1 MSQCTP
7 ERPEYQAIPTLQIH
21 DLQMI
26 LQYSQALVVLRPA
39 GIEEPYWVH
48 QNWRS
53 PRGAPEASRYP
64 GRIGRGL
71 HTCL

>member
-7 ERPEYQAIPTLQIH
+7 ERPEYQAIPTLKIH

-26 LQYSQALVVLRPA
+26 LQYSQSLVVLRPA

-48 QNWRS
+48 QN
-53 PRGAPEASRYP
+53 
-64 GRIGRGL
+64 
-71 HTCL
+71 